1 MLEEQRL
8 WEKFIGD
15 MSIINIH
22 NGKGVKKRERKEGAL
37 GKQKGLSINRLINEV
52 MPQSAH

>member
-22 NGKGVKKRERKEGAL
+22 NGKGAKKRERKEGAF

>member
-22 NGKGVKKRERKEGAL
+22 NGKGAKKRERKEGAL
-37 GKQKGLSINRLINEV
+37 GKQKGLPINRLINEV

>member
-22 NGKGVKKRERKEGAL
+22 NGKGAKKKRKEGAF